1 MKSVGKIV
9 GILLLVLLL
18 IVVGLGF
25 ALTQLIDP
33 NDYKGEIQ
41 DLAREKANIELKLSG
56 DIGWSLFPWLGLS
69 LHQAS
74 VASTKTPDKP
84 FAKLDML
91 GLSVRL
97 LPLLRGEVQMSAIR
111 VEGLKLSLA
120 RDDKGQG
127 NWEEIGPD
135 AKNRSSSASSS
146 PTAPT
151 PSDPEQKAKALKI
164 DIDSLIINNARL
176 DYFDAQSGRRFSA
189 ESLQLTS
196 GSIRE
201 GAAIPIKFSAFIST
215 NQPVL
220 RSSTELSADLVIDS
234 ANGRYRLDNMRL
246 SGELS
251 GEPLADKS
259 ANFVAQGQLLF
270 EQSAQLAK
278 WNNLKL
284 SFNQLRASGE
294 LSASNLNKAP
304 AISGQLALTEF
315 DLAQLLVGL
324 GHKLPPMSDA
334 TALKKV
340 SLSSQI
346 KSTNNNLALE
356 NLQIQLDDS
365 HFSGQLALLDFAKQ
379 ALRVQLVGDKL
390 NLDRYLP
397 PPAEQT
403 STLQTPKPGAPVGDS
418 PLPKSPTQVTWSDE
432 PLLPIATLRSLNLAL
447 ELTLEQ
453 LTYQQIPLD
462 KVQLRASAA
471 DGLLS
476 LQTLK
481 ASLAGG
487 SLNAGAKLDVRGTLP
502 QLSTSAK
509 IANVPIERLLEKPGQ
524 KSPISGALELNADV
538 QSRGNSQRAW
548 VEGLNGKANFVVK
561 NGVLPDANLEQQ
573 LCTGIALLNQ
583 KTLNTAPRSKDT
595 PFEQLS
601 GSLNL
606 VNGVANNPDLAVRI
620 PGLSLKGNGNVNLP
634 VLGMDYRLGL
644 LIEGDTQEN
653 PDPACAVNRRYVG
666 MELPVRCRGSLELG
680 AKACRLDRDGVLQIA
695 ARLVTDKYGER
706 IEKKLDKA
714 LEKKL
719 GSEAAPELKDALRGL
734 FKR

>member
-33 NDYKGEIQ
+33 NDYKSEIQ

-97 LPLLRGEVQMSAIR
+97 LPLLKREVQMSAIR
-111 VEGLKLSLA
+111 VEGLKLSLE
-120 RDDKGQG
+120 RDNKGKA
-127 NWEEIGPD
+127 NWEEIGPP
-135 AKNRSSSASSS
+135 AKTSASQPSNSPPPATSS
-146 PTAPT
+146 QNKEAP
-151 PSDPEQKAKALKI
+151 PLKI
-164 DIDSLIINNARL
+164 DIDSLIINNGRI
-176 DYFDAQSGRRFSA
+176 DYFDAKSGQRFSA

-201 GAAIPIKFSAFIST
+201 GAAIPLKFSAFISS

-220 RSSTELSADLVIDS
+220 RSSAELSAELFLDS
-234 ANGRYRLDNMRL
+234 QNKRYRLDNLRL

-251 GEPLADKS
+251 GEPFSSKS
-259 ANFVAQGQLLF
+259 ATFVVQGQLLF
-270 EQSAQLAK
+270 DQSAQLAQ

-284 SFNQLRASGE
+284 SLNQLRASGDI
-294 LSASNLNKAP
+294 SAKQLDKSP
-304 AISGQLALTEF
+304 VISGQLALAES
-315 DLAQLLVGL
+315 DLAQLVASI
-324 GHKLPPMSDA
+324 GHPLPPMADA
-334 TALKKV
+334 SSLKKV
-340 SLSSQI
+340 SIAGQI
-346 KSTNNNLALE
+346 QGTSNSLALE
-356 NLQIQLDDS
+356 NLSIQLDDS
-365 HFSGQLALLDFAKQ
+365 RFNGRLALADFSKQ
-379 ALRVQLVGDKL
+379 ALRVQLSGDKL

-397 PPAEQT
+397 PTEKKTAETQGQAKASEGT
-403 STLQTPKPGAPVGDS
+403 GDHLPQAPTK
-418 PLPKSPTQVTWSDE
+418 LAWSDE
-432 PLLPIATLRSLNLAL
+432 AILPIETLRGLD
-447 ELTLEQ
+447 LTLDLSLQQ
-453 LTYQQIPLD
+453 LTAQQIPLD
-462 KVQLRASAA
+462 NVQLKATATG
-471 DGLLS
+471 GLLS

-481 ASLAGG
+481 ADLYNGN
-487 SLNAGAKLDVRGTLP
+487 LNADARLDVRGVQP
-502 QLSTSAK
+502 QLAGSVKVAG
-509 IANVPIERLLEKPGQ
+509 VPVERLLEKPGQ
-524 KSPISGALELNADV
+524 KSPVSGALTLNADV

-548 VEGLNGKANFVVK
+548 VEALNGKANFVLD

-573 LCTGIALLNQ
+573 LCMGIALLNR
-583 KTLNTAPRSKDT
+583 KTLSDELRSKDT
-595 PFEQLS
+595 AFEQLS

-606 VNGVANNPDLAVRI
+606 VNGVATNPDFSARI
-620 PGLSLKGNGNVNLP
+620 PGLSLKGNGSVNLP

-644 LIEGDTQEN
+644 LIEGDTRAAA
-653 PDPACAVNRRYVG
+653 DPACAVNKRYVG
-666 MELPVRCRGSLELG
+666 MELPVRCRGSLESG

-695 ARLVTDKYGER
+695 ASLASDKVSER
-706 IEKKLDKA
+706 VEKKLDEVIEKKLGTD
-714 LEKKL
+714 
-719 GSEAAPELKDALRGL
+719 AAPEIKDALRGL

>member
-74 VASTKTPDKP
+74 VASTKAPDKP

-97 LPLLRGEVQMSAIR
+97 LPLLSREVQMSAIR
-111 VEGLKLSLA
+111 VEGLTLSLERNA
-120 RDDKGQG
+120 QGKG
-127 NWEEIGPD
+127 NWEDIGPQG
-135 AKNRSSSASSS
+135 NPSTASKE
-146 PTAPT
+146 PTHSQGKTAQP
-151 PSDPEQKAKALKI
+151 LKI
-164 DIDSLIINNARL
+164 DIDSLIINNGRL
-176 DYFDAQSGRRFSA
+176 DYFDAKSGQRFSA

-201 GAAIPIKFSAFIST
+201 DAAIPIKFSAFISA

-220 RSSTELSADLVIDS
+220 RVSTELSTDLFINS
-234 ANGRYRLDNMRL
+234 ANRRYRLDNLRV

-270 EQSAQLAK
+270 DQSAQLAK

-284 SFNQLRASGE
+284 SLNQLRASGE

-304 AISGQLALTEF
+304 TISGQLALAEF
-315 DLAQLLVGL
+315 DLGQFASGL
-324 GHKLPPMSDA
+324 GAKLPPMADA
-334 TALKKV
+334 SALKKF
-340 SLSSQI
+340 SLSSQLNGTAA
-346 KSTNNNLALE
+346 SLALE
-356 NLQIQLDDS
+356 NLKIQLDDS
-365 HFSGQLALLDFAKQ
+365 QFSGQLALADFSKQ
-379 ALRVQLVGDKL
+379 ALRVQLAGDKL

-397 PPAEQT
+397 PPEKTAAQT
-403 STLQTPKPGAPVGDS
+403 SKASEGSGDT
-418 PLPKSPTQVTWSDE
+418 LPKSPTEAAWSDE
-432 PLLPIATLRSLNLAL
+432 PMLPLATLRSLNLAL
-447 ELTLEQ
+447 DLTLEQ
-453 LTYQQIPLD
+453 LSYQQIPLN
-462 KVQLRASAA
+462 KVQLKASAA
-471 DGLLS
+471 DGLLG

-481 ASLAGG
+481 AALYDGSLAA
-487 SLNAGAKLDVRGTLP
+487 NANLDVRGVQPL
-502 QLSTSAK
+502 LAASTK
-509 IANVPIERLLEKPGQ
+509 VANVPVERLLEKPGQ
-524 KSPISGALELNADV
+524 KSPISGALELTADV

-548 VEGLNGKANFVVK
+548 MEGLNGKANFVVK

-573 LCTGIALLNQ
+573 LCTGIALLNR
-583 KTLNTAPRSKDT
+583 KTLGREQRSKDT

-606 VNGVANNPDLAVRI
+606 VNGVATNPDLAVRI
-620 PGLSLKGNGNVNLP
+620 PGLSLKGNGSVNLP

-644 LIEGDTQEN
+644 LIEGDTKEN

-714 LEKKL
+714 IEKKL
-719 GSEAAPELKDALRGL
+719 GGDAAPEIKDALRGL

>member
-33 NDYKGEIQ
+33 NDYKSEIQ

-74 VASTKTPDKP
+74 VASPKTPDKP
-84 FAKLDML
+84 FARLDML

-97 LPLLRGEVQMSAIR
+97 LPLLSREVQMSAIR
-111 VEGLKLSLA
+111 VEGLSLSLERNA
-120 RDDKGQG
+120 QGKG
-127 NWEEIGPD
+127 NWEDIGPQG
-135 AKNRSSSASSS
+135 NNPSASSKE
-146 PTAPT
+146 PTQSQGKTSQP
-151 PSDPEQKAKALKI
+151 LKI
-164 DIDSLIINNARL
+164 DIDSLIINNGRL
-176 DYFDAQSGRRFSA
+176 DYFDAKSGQRFSA

-201 GAAIPIKFSAFIST
+201 GAVIPLKFSAFIST

-220 RSSTELSADLVIDS
+220 RVSTELSADFFMDS
-234 ANGRYRLDNMRL
+234 ANGRYRLDNLRT

-251 GEPLADKS
+251 GEPFADKG

-270 EQSAQLAK
+270 DQSAQLAK

-294 LSASNLNKAP
+294 LSASNLDKAP
-304 AISGQLALTEF
+304 AISGQLALAEF
-315 DLAQLLVGL
+315 DLGQFAAGL
-324 GHKLPPMSDA
+324 GTQLPPMADA
-334 TALKKV
+334 SALKKF
-340 SLSSQI
+340 SLSSQL
-346 KSTNNNLALE
+346 KGTGNSLALE
-356 NLQIQLDDS
+356 NLKIQLDGS
-365 HFSGQLALLDFAKQ
+365 QFSGRLALTDFSKQ
-379 ALRVQLVGDKL
+379 ALRVQLAGDKL

-397 PPAEQT
+397 AAGKTAAQT
-403 STLQTPKPGAPVGDS
+403 SKASQGSGDT
-418 PLPKSPTQVTWSDE
+418 LPKSPTQAAWSDE
-432 PLLPIATLRSLNLAL
+432 PVLPLGTLRSLNLAL
-447 ELTLEQ
+447 DLTLEQ

-462 KVQLRASAA
+462 KVQLKANAA
-471 DGLLS
+471 DGLLG

-481 ASLAGG
+481 AALYDGSLAA
-487 SLNAGAKLDVRGTLP
+487 NAQLDVRGVQPL
-502 QLSTSAK
+502 LAASARV
-509 IANVPIERLLEKPGQ
+509 ANVPVERLLEKPGQ
-524 KSPISGALELNADV
+524 KSPISGALELDADV

-548 VEGLNGKANFVVK
+548 VEGLNGKAHFVVK

-573 LCTGIALLNQ
+573 LCTGIALLNR
-583 KTLNTAPRSKDT
+583 KTLSSEQRSKDT
-595 PFEQLS
+595 AFQQLS

-606 VNGVANNPDLAVRI
+606 ANGVATNPDLAVRI
-620 PGLSLKGNGNVNLP
+620 PGLSLKGNGSVNLP
-634 VLGMDYRLGL
+634 VLDMDYRLGL
-644 LIEGDTQEN
+644 LIEGDTKEN

-695 ARLVTDKYGER
+695 ARLAVDKYGER
-706 IEKKLDKA
+706 VEKKLDKA
-714 LEKKL
+714 IEKKL
-719 GSEAAPELKDALRGL
+719 GADSAPEIKDALRGL

>member
-74 VASTKTPDKP
+74 VASTKAPDKP

-97 LPLLRGEVQMSAIR
+97 LPLLSREVQMSAIR
-111 VEGLKLSLA
+111 VEGLSLSLERNA
-120 RDDKGQG
+120 QGKG
-127 NWEEIGPD
+127 NWEDIGPQTSTQNPSNKEPGKPQD
-135 AKNRSSSASSS
+135 K
-146 PTAPT
+146 TAQP
-151 PSDPEQKAKALKI
+151 LKI
-164 DIDSLIINNARL
+164 DIDSLIINNGRL
-176 DYFDAQSGRRFSA
+176 DYFDAKSGQRFSA

-215 NQPVL
+215 NQPLL
-220 RSSTELSADLVIDS
+220 RSSTELSADLFIDS
-234 ANGRYRLDNMRL
+234 TNGRYRLDNMRL

-284 SFNQLRASGE
+284 SLNQLRASGE
-294 LSASNLNKAP
+294 LSANNLNKAP
-304 AISGQLALTEF
+304 AISGQLALAEF
-315 DLAQLLVGL
+315 DLGQLASGL
-324 GHKLPPMSDA
+324 GAKLPPMADA
-334 TALKKV
+334 SALKKF
-340 SLSSQI
+340 SLSSQLQG
-346 KSTNNNLALE
+346 TNNSLALE
-356 NLQIQLDDS
+356 NLKIQLDDS
-365 HFSGQLALLDFAKQ
+365 QFSGRLALADFSKQ
-379 ALRVQLVGDKL
+379 ALRVQLAGDKL

-397 PPAEQT
+397 PPEKTTAQT
-403 STLQTPKPGAPVGDS
+403 SNPSEGSGDT
-418 PLPKSPTQVTWSDE
+418 LPKSPTQAAWSDE
-432 PLLPIATLRSLNLAL
+432 PMLPLATLRGLNLAL
-447 ELTLEQ
+447 DLTLEH

-462 KVQLRASAA
+462 KVQLKASAA
-471 DGLLS
+471 DGLLG

-481 ASLAGG
+481 AALYDG
-487 SLNAGAKLDVRGTLP
+487 SLDANAKLDVRGVQP
-502 QLSTSAK
+502 QLSASAK

-606 VNGVANNPDLAVRI
+606 VNGVANNPDLAIRI

>member
-74 VASTKTPDKP
+74 VASTQTPDKP

-97 LPLLRGEVQMSAIR
+97 LPLLSREVQMSAIR
-111 VEGLKLSLA
+111 VEGLNLTLERNAQGK
-120 RDDKGQG
+120 G
-127 NWEEIGPD
+127 NWEDIGPS
-135 AKNRSSSASSS
+135 ANSSNQSASKE
-146 PTAPT
+146 PTASQDKTAQP
-151 PSDPEQKAKALKI
+151 LKI
-164 DIDSLIINNARL
+164 DIDSLIINNGRL
-176 DYFDAQSGRRFSA
+176 DYFDAQSGMRFSA
-189 ESLQLTS
+189 ESLQLTT

-201 GAAIPIKFSAFIST
+201 GAAIPLKFSAFISA

-220 RSSTELSADLVIDS
+220 RVSTELSADFFIDS
-234 ANGRYRLDNMRL
+234 ANRHYRLDNLRA

-251 GEPLADKS
+251 GEPFSDKS

-284 SFNQLRASGE
+284 SLNQLRASGE
-294 LSASNLNKAP
+294 LSVGHLDKAP
-304 AISGQLALTEF
+304 TIGGQLALAEF
-315 DLAQLLVGL
+315 DLGQFAAGL
-324 GHKLPPMSDA
+324 GTQLPPMADA
-334 TALKKV
+334 SALKKF
-340 SLSSQI
+340 SLSGQI
-346 KSTNNNLALE
+346 KGTKSSLALE
-356 NLQIQLDDS
+356 NLKIQLDDS
-365 HFSGQLALLDFAKQ
+365 QFSGQLSLADFSKQ
-379 ALRVQLVGDKL
+379 ALRVQLAGDKL

-397 PPAEQT
+397 PPEKTAAQT
-403 STLQTPKPGAPVGDS
+403 SKPDQGSGDT
-418 PLPKSPTQVTWSDE
+418 LPKSPTEASWSDE
-432 PLLPIATLRSLNLAL
+432 PVLPLKTLRSLDLAL

-453 LTYQQIPLD
+453 LTYQQMPLN
-462 KVQLRASAA
+462 KVQLKANAA
-471 DGLLS
+471 DGLLG
-476 LQTLK
+476 LQSLK
-481 ASLAGG
+481 AALYDG
-487 SLNAGAKLDVRGTLP
+487 SLTANAQLDVRGVQPL
-502 QLSTSAK
+502 LAASTK
-509 IANVPIERLLEKPGQ
+509 VVNVPIERLLEKPGQ

-538 QSRGNSQRAW
+538 QSRGNSQLAW
-548 VEGLNGKANFVVK
+548 VQGLNGKANFVVK

-573 LCTGIALLNQ
+573 LCTGIALLNR
-583 KTLNTAPRSKDT
+583 KTLSSEQRSQDT

-606 VNGVANNPDLAVRI
+606 VNGVATNPDLAIRI
-620 PGLSLKGNGNVNLP
+620 PGLSLKGNGQVNLP

-644 LIEGDTQEN
+644 LIEGDTQAD
-653 PDPACAVNRRYVG
+653 PDPACTVNRRYVG

-680 AKACRLDRDGVLQIA
+680 AKACRLDKDGVAQIA
-695 ARLVTDKYGER
+695 ARLIVDQYGEKIESKLDKA
-706 IEKKLDKA
+706 IEKKL
-714 LEKKL
+714 
-719 GSEAAPELKDALRGL
+719 GTEAAPQIKDALRGL
-734 FKR
+734 FKP

>member
-74 VASTKTPDKP
+74 VASTKAPDKP

-97 LPLLRGEVQMSAIR
+97 LPLLSREVQMSAIR
-111 VEGLKLSLA
+111 VEGLTLSLERNA
-120 RDDKGQG
+120 QGKG
-127 NWEEIGPD
+127 NWEDIGPQG
-135 AKNRSSSASSS
+135 NPSTSSKE
-146 PTAPT
+146 PTQSQGKTAQP
-151 PSDPEQKAKALKI
+151 LKI
-164 DIDSLIINNARL
+164 DIDSLIINNGRL
-176 DYFDAQSGRRFSA
+176 DYFDAKSGQRFSA

-201 GAAIPIKFSAFIST
+201 GAAIPIKFSAFISA

-220 RSSTELSADLVIDS
+220 RVSTELSADLFINS
-234 ANGRYRLDNMRL
+234 ANGRYRLDNLRV

-259 ANFVAQGQLLF
+259 ANVVAQGQLLF
-270 EQSAQLAK
+270 DQSAQLAK
-278 WNNLKL
+278 CNNLKL
-284 SFNQLRASGE
+284 SLNQLRASGE

-304 AISGQLALTEF
+304 AISGQLALAEF
-315 DLAQLLVGL
+315 DLGQFASGL
-324 GHKLPPMSDA
+324 GAKLPPMADA
-334 TALKKV
+334 SALKKF

-346 KSTNNNLALE
+346 NGTVASLALG
-356 NLQIQLDDS
+356 NLKIQLDDS
-365 HFSGQLALLDFAKQ
+365 QFSGRLALADFSKQ
-379 ALRVQLVGDKL
+379 ALRVQLAGDKL

-397 PPAEQT
+397 PPEKTAAQT
-403 STLQTPKPGAPVGDS
+403 SKASEGSGDT
-418 PLPKSPTQVTWSDE
+418 LPKSPTQAAWSDE
-432 PLLPIATLRSLNLAL
+432 PMLPLATLRSLNLAL
-447 ELTLEQ
+447 DLTLEQ
-453 LTYQQIPLD
+453 LTYQQIPLN
-462 KVQLRASAA
+462 KVQLKASAA
-471 DGLLS
+471 DGLLA

-481 ASLAGG
+481 AALYDGSLA
-487 SLNAGAKLDVRGTLP
+487 ADAKLDVRGVQPLLAVT
-502 QLSTSAK
+502 TK
-509 IANVPIERLLEKPGQ
+509 VANVPVERLLEKPGQ
-524 KSPISGALELNADV
+524 KSPIIGALELNADV

-548 VEGLNGKANFVVK
+548 MEGLNGKANFVVK
-561 NGVLPDANLEQQ
+561 NGVLPDAHLEQQ
-573 LCTGIALLNQ
+573 LCTGIALLNR
-583 KTLNTAPRSKDT
+583 KTLSHEQRSKDT
-595 PFEQLS
+595 PFQQLS

-606 VNGVANNPDLAVRI
+606 VNGIATNPDLAVRI
-620 PGLSLKGNGNVNLP
+620 PGLSLKGSGNVNLP
-634 VLGMDYRLGL
+634 LLGMDYRLGL
-644 LIEGDTQEN
+644 LIEGDTKEN

-666 MELPVRCRGSLELG
+666 MELPMRCRGSLELG

-695 ARLVTDKYGER
+695 ARLAVDKYGER
-706 IEKKLDKA
+706 VEEKLDKAIEKKLGGD
-714 LEKKL
+714 
-719 GSEAAPELKDALRGL
+719 AAPQIKDALRGL